1 MVNVNVKDIT
11 ADDFEEEVLKSD
23 KIVLVDFFATW
34 CGPCRMIAPIFEQY
48 SIQYPQVKFCKVN
61 IDNARDIAMA
71 LGIRSIP
78 TFHLYSDGQKMSEFL
93 GADKNKLNDMVMI
106 AAFQ

>member
-34 CGPCRMIAPIFEQY
+34 CGPCQKMGKVLEQI
-48 SIQYPQVKFCKVN
+48 SADRPDLKVVR
-61 IDNARDIAMA
+61 IDIDDNELLARQFF
-71 LGIRSIP
+71 IRSIP
-78 TFHLYSDGQKMSEFL
+78 TIVYMKDGKEFNRIVGFTTRDQL
-93 GADKNKLNDMVMI
+93 LSIVG
-106 AAFQ
+106 

>member
-34 CGPCRMIAPIFEQY
+34 CGPCQKMSKVLEQI
-48 SIQYPQVKFCKVN
+48 SADRPDLKVVRVD
-61 IDNARDIAMA
+61 IDDNELLARQFFV
-71 LGIRSIP
+71 RSIP
-78 TFHLYSDGQKMSEFL
+78 TIVYMKNGKEFNRIVGFTTRDQL
-93 GADKNKLNDMVMI
+93 LSIVG
-106 AAFQ
+106 

>member
-1 MVNVNVKDIT
+1 MTLIYLNNLHDFNCMIKSSTCIIDFY
-11 ADDFEEEVLKSD
+11 AD
-23 KIVLVDFFATW
+23 W

-48 SIQYPQVKFCKVN
+48 SVQYPQIKFCKVN
-61 IDNARDIAMA
+61 IDNARDIAST

-78 TFHLYSDGQKMSEFL
+78 TFHFYCDGKKVSEFL

-106 AAFQ
+106 AAFQE

>member
-34 CGPCRMIAPIFEQY
+34 CGPCQKMSKVLEQI
-48 SIQYPQVKFCKVN
+48 SADRPDLKVVRVD
-61 IDNARDIAMA
+61 IDDNELLARQFFV
-71 LGIRSIP
+71 RSIP
-78 TFHLYSDGQKMSEFL
+78 TVVYIKNGKEFNRIVGFTTRDQL
-93 GADKNKLNDMVMI
+93 LSIVG
-106 AAFQ
+106 

>member
-34 CGPCRMIAPIFEQY
+34 CGPCQKMSKVLEQI
-48 SIQYPQVKFCKVN
+48 SADRPDLKVIRVD
-61 IDNARDIAMA
+61 IDDNELLARQFFV
-71 LGIRSIP
+71 RSIP
-78 TFHLYSDGQKMSEFL
+78 TIVYMKNGKEFNRIVGFTTRDQL
-93 GADKNKLNDMVMI
+93 LSIVG
-106 AAFQ
+106 

>member
-34 CGPCRMIAPIFEQY
+34 CGPCQKMSKVLEQI
-48 SIQYPQVKFCKVN
+48 SADRPDLKVVRVD
-61 IDNARDIAMA
+61 IDDNELLARQFFV
-71 LGIRSIP
+71 RSIP
-78 TFHLYSDGQKMSEFL
+78 TVVYMKNGKEFNRIVGFTTRDQL
-93 GADKNKLNDMVMI
+93 LSIVG
-106 AAFQ
+106 

>member
-34 CGPCRMIAPIFEQY
+34 CGPCQKMSKVLEQI
-48 SIQYPQVKFCKVN
+48 SADRPDLKVVRVD
-61 IDNARDIAMA
+61 IDDNELLARQFFV
-71 LGIRSIP
+71 RSIP
-78 TFHLYSDGQKMSEFL
+78 TVVYMKNGKEFHRIVGFTTRDQLLSIVG
-93 GADKNKLNDMVMI
+93 
-106 AAFQ
+106 

>member
-34 CGPCRMIAPIFEQY
+34 CGPCQKMSKVLEQI
-48 SIQYPQVKFCKVN
+48 SADRPDLKVVRLDVD
-61 IDNARDIAMA
+61 DNELLARQFF
-71 LGIRSIP
+71 IRSIP
-78 TFHLYSDGQKMSEFL
+78 TVIYFKDGKEFNRIVGFTTRDQL
-93 GADKNKLNDMVMI
+93 LSIVG
-106 AAFQ
+106 

>member
-34 CGPCRMIAPIFEQY
+34 CGPCQKMSKVLEQI
-48 SIQYPQVKFCKVN
+48 SADRPDLKVVRVD
-61 IDNARDIAMA
+61 IDDNELLARQFFV
-71 LGIRSIP
+71 RSIP
-78 TFHLYSDGQKMSEFL
+78 TVIYMKNGKEFNRIVGFTTRDQL
-93 GADKNKLNDMVMI
+93 LSIVG
-106 AAFQ
+106 

>member
-34 CGPCRMIAPIFEQY
+34 CGPCQKMSKVLEQI
-48 SIQYPQVKFCKVN
+48 SADRPDLKVVRVDVD
-61 IDNARDIAMA
+61 DNELLARQFFV
-71 LGIRSIP
+71 RSIP
-78 TFHLYSDGQKMSEFL
+78 TVVYMKNGKEFNRIVGFTTRDQL
-93 GADKNKLNDMVMI
+93 LSLVG
-106 AAFQ
+106 